1 MQQSTKFVLL
11 LITCIIASFVAGI
24 LVDRAD
30 GSNDYIG
37 PSLSSATQNIIMFK
51 EENEYFFND
60 DISRYKVLR
69 ISKDTES
76 MAPSLTT
83 DDIVFVTYNFTD
95 EDIQVGNIVLFGQ
108 ENTDFNLAHRI
119 IKIDNDKIYTK
130 GDNNNY
136 IDEGYITKEDVIAI
150 VIGVIYQ

>member
-1 MQQSTKFVLL
+1 MQRSTKFVLL
-11 LITCIIASFVAGI
+11 LIACVVASFVAGI
-24 LVDRAD
+24 LVDGVD

-37 PSLSSATQNIIMFK
+37 PSLSSDTQNIIMFR
-51 EENEYFFND
+51 ENDEYFFND
-60 DISRYKVLR
+60 LISNCSILS

-76 MAPSLTT
+76 MAPSLTI

-95 EDIQVGNIVLFGQ
+95 EDIRVGNIALFVPKD
-108 ENTDFNLAHRI
+108 TDITIAHRI
-119 IKIDNDKIYTK
+119 IRIEGNKIYTK

-136 IDEGYITKEDVIAI
+136 VDEGYITREDIVAI